1 MNTKRITLVL
11 VSAALAVSTAQAQDW
26 RIKTNL
32 AYWATATPNIAA
44 EARLSDRWSADL
56 SLGWNPFTFNDN
68 RKLKHIAIEPEIRYW
83 LGCPFKKHF
92 IGANL
97 LYSHYNAGGVHIP
110 FGIFSEL
117 KDHRFQGDLGAVGIV
132 YGYNWTLPNNHWSI
146 ETAIGLGY
154 GITRYTKYR
163 CYGKC
168 ASALEKKT
176 KGLLMPTKVAIS
188 LVYNIGS
195 TDRMKNCGKQI
206 VSNDIVT
213 VDTVVKPVAKFV
225 PALSYVAD
233 NRGRAGELQKQNPV
247 LQHISQ
253 YRPYDNTQVL
263 SKQEGALYIHFL
275 LAKSVIDTNYRS
287 NQETLNKIIEIT
299 RDIMADSTSSVKK
312 IQIIGLASVEGP
324 VKLNEQLA
332 GKRAIAL
339 KEYIQKGITLPDSL
353 FECVNGGEA
362 WAELR
367 AKIADSDMACKEEML
382 NIIDTEANA
391 DRRELKLKKL
401 DGGKAYRY
409 LSNNLLGDQRNSGFL
424 RIYYD
429 YVPDES
435 ARIIN
440 LGTQKLRAEQYGEA
454 LVELQKVRGD
464 KRAQNALGVAYYM
477 TGNKDAA
484 LRCWK
489 QAAENGDAQA
499 QKNLQQYEQVVQ
511 P

>member
-1 MNTKRITLVL
+1 MNIKRTIFVL
-11 VSAALAVSTAQAQDW
+11 TSATLAVTAAQAQDW
-26 RIKTNL
+26 RLKTNL
-32 AYWATATPNIAA
+32 AYWATATPNVAI
-44 EARLSDRWSADL
+44 EARLSSKWSADL

-68 RKLKHIAIEPEIRYW
+68 KKLKHIAIEPEIRYW

-97 LYSHYNAGGVHIP
+97 LYSHYNAGGVHLP

-176 KGLLMPTKVAIS
+176 KGMLMPTKIAIS
-188 LVYNIGS
+188 LVYNIGN
-195 TDRMKNCGKQI
+195 TNRMKNCGKQI
-206 VSNDIVT
+206 VNNDIVAK
-213 VDTVVKPVAKFV
+213 DTIKQVAKFM
-225 PALSYVAD
+225 PALSFVAE
-233 NRGRAGELQKQNPV
+233 NRGKAGELQKQNPV

-263 SKQEGALYIHFL
+263 SQDQGALYVHFPMS
-275 LAKSVIDTNYRS
+275 KSEITADYRS
-287 NQETLNKIIEIT
+287 NQKSLSKIIEIT
-299 RDIMADSTSSVKK
+299 RDILNDSTSMVKK
-312 IQIIGLASVEGP
+312 IQIVGLASVDGP
-324 VKLNEQLA
+324 VKLNEKLA
-332 GKRAIAL
+332 GKRATSL
-339 KEYIQKGITLPDSL
+339 KEYIQKGTSLPDSL

-367 AKIADSDMACKEEML
+367 AKIVDNEMEHKGEML
-382 NIIDTEANA
+382 SIIDNEANA

-409 LSNNLLGDQRNSGFL
+409 LSDNLLGDQRNSGFL

-429 YVPDES
+429 YVPDEA

-440 LGTQKLRAEQYGEA
+440 LGTQKLQAEQYSDA
-454 LVELQKVRGD
+454 LAELQKVKAD

-484 LRCWK
+484 LRCWQ
-489 QAAENGDAQA
+489 QAAENGDIQA
-499 QKNLQQYEQVVQ
+499 RQNLQQYELVVQ